1 MDFVILDM
9 KEAVEDTLILGKPFL
24 KIRRAMI
31 DVYLREFML
40 RLQDEQVLFN
50 FFKSVKIKT
59 CFQKEF

>member
-9 KEAVEDTLILGKPFL
+9 KEAVENTLILDKPFL
-24 KIRRAMI
+24 KIRIAMI

-50 FFKSVKIKT
+50 FLKA
-59 CFQKEF
+59 